1 MNRFLK
7 NIYLHIFIIFIATQN
22 INYGQILNSFAKIET
37 SGIVDVI
44 ANNPSTSEKVNWV
57 ITCCFIDENDLS
69 FQDSPDTTY
78 LSGDSVRILLTK
90 KVGKYTY
97 FKVFARNQTFSDS
110 ASFQVMNKGI
120 PEKYL
125 FHYKSIPTKPIV
137 VYLIIPDDIQNADF
151 TMVLTGTDRNSL
163 DYAKAWRTFSKQ
175 NNYFIATPTFT
186 KEDWSTN
193 AYNLGNM
200 FSSTNYNHLN
210 ADSLWAFTLISKLHD
225 ELVDALGIKKKSYN
239 LWGHSA
245 GAQFVHRLMTFKP
258 DYKVD
263 YAICGNAG
271 WYTVPDLEIDFPFGL
286 QNDNLSYD
294 ETFLEDLVI
303 KNIIVMRGTAD
314 TLRDSNL
321 NTSAG
326 ADAQGFNRFERAENY
341 FGYASKI
348 ASTNKWKLIDVPN
361 VGHDYIL
368 MAAAAQKFLLDV
380 TDVTNLIQ
388 NIPTNFELSQNYP
401 NPFNPTTQIIFRLKS
416 SEYVTLKVFDIL
428 GKEILTLV
436 NETKQAGTYKV
447 NFNAK
452 NLSNGV
458 YLYRIKAGK
467 FTETKKM
474 ILLK

>member
-44 ANNPSTSEKVNWV
+44 AYNPSTSETINWV
-57 ITCCFIDENDLS
+57 ITSYFIDENDLS

-225 ELVDALGIKKKSYN
+225 ELVDALGIKKKSYK
-239 LWGHSA
+239 S
-245 GAQFVHRLMTFKP
+245 
-258 DYKVD
+258 
-263 YAICGNAG
+263 I
-271 WYTVPDLEIDFPFGL
+271 
-286 QNDNLSYD
+286 
-294 ETFLEDLVI
+294 I
-303 KNIIVMRGTAD
+303 KII
-314 TLRDSNL
+314 
-321 NTSAG
+321 
-326 ADAQGFNRFERAENY
+326 
-341 FGYASKI
+341 
-348 ASTNKWKLIDVPN
+348 NK
-361 VGHDYIL
+361 
-368 MAAAAQKFLLDV
+368 
-380 TDVTNLIQ
+380 
-388 NIPTNFELSQNYP
+388 
-401 NPFNPTTQIIFRLKS
+401 
-416 SEYVTLKVFDIL
+416 
-428 GKEILTLV
+428 
-436 NETKQAGTYKV
+436 
-447 NFNAK
+447 
-452 NLSNGV
+452 
-458 YLYRIKAGK
+458 
-467 FTETKKM
+467 
-474 ILLK
+474 